1 AEELFFI
8 NQRPVENRTLHFGL
22 LEGYHNSLMKG
33 RYPVAILFLDMDPAG
48 VDVNIHPAKRE
59 VRFHDDF
66 TIRHFVVKAVQ
77 ETLREFSGT
86 PAAKFTFDEP
96 SGRDGSPLPSVDSSD
111 AKGLASLPV
120 AAGPPGGTTS

>member
-1 AEELFFI
+1 M
-8 NQRPVENRTLHFGL
+8 ENRTLHFGL

-33 RYPVAILFLDMDPAG
+33 RYPVAILFLEMDPAG

-77 ETLREFSGT
+77 EALRGFR
-86 PAAKFTFDEP
+86 
-96 SGRDGSPLPSVDSSD
+96 GRARGEVY
-111 AKGLASLPV
+111 V
-120 AAGPPGGTTS
+120 